1 MSLVLS
7 VDSLLN
13 AVDELAAEDAD
24 IPLRRR
30 WRPIPRTP
38 GPLTATRLQKSVN
51 PCKSLTVKTSDCTA
65 AIKRRDRHRQF
76 GLKQQVCC
84 SYSVC
89 FFVFFLSIYW
99 PFLALLTVQL
109 EECDR
114 KQGKIGGVTRSKG
127 TQTGSRARVRC
138 RASAHGSHVLP
149 TELSGAPIFC
159 VFASNSDE

>member
-89 FFVFFLSIYW
+89 FFFFLSIYW

-114 KQGKIGGVTRSKG
+114 KQGKIGGVAKG
-127 TQTGSRARVRC
+127 LRPGVEPGSAAEPRHMGRTC
-138 RASAHGSHVLP
+138 YQQS
-149 TELSGAPIFC
+149 
-159 VFASNSDE
+159 